1 MKDFGETTPAD
12 LIGQVWARRDEAAT
26 IIQAYAHPPLNGAL
40 EGVRLRKSKGL
51 ERNSHQS
58 RV

>member
-1 MKDFGETTPAD
+1 MNTPRLGGD
-12 LIGQVWARRDEAAT
+12 NEIRPTHTR
-26 IIQAYAHPPLNGAL
+26 PLNGAL
-40 EGVRLRKSKGL
+40 EGVRLRKSKSL